1 MTCPRRCA
9 TAGAAISTDA
19 VVGVIRQTGERF
31 EIIWNNDSSA
41 SANRHILNIPDTAL
55 EASQPPLAAS
65 HEARFRSE
73 MGQISR
79 HSAVFFAGTLF
90 TAGAGYL
97 FKIYLARVLGAEAL
111 GMYALGMTIVGFFG
125 LFGGFGLPQA
135 AVRFVAAY
143 SATEQ
148 WQRLHGFLRRTFGLL
163 GIGNV
168 VLAAGMITIGPW
180 LARSFYHAPAL
191 VSYLHLFAV
200 LLILGAFT
208 VFLGQVLA
216 GYKDVALRTVITNF
230 IGSPLNILFG
240 IVLIRM
246 GYGLRGYLLG
256 QVASAAMVLT
266 LLLTAVWWLTPKPAR
281 RAQQTAVPMEREV
294 FWFSAALFGMSFLDF
309 VLAQT
314 DKILLGVFLDVR
326 QVGIYAVAA
335 TLAGFVPVA
344 LQSVNQIF
352 SPTIA
357 DLHARGERA
366 LLGRL
371 FQTLTKWI
379 LGLTAPLAFVMIV
392 FSKPLMRLFGA
403 TFEAGWLV
411 LSLGTLGQLV
421 NAGVGSVGYLLLMSG
436 NQARL
441 IRVQVVMSVFMVAA
455 TFGLVRPFGIAGVA
469 LGAALTNALS
479 NYLYLRQVRA
489 ALQLTPYNRTY
500 LRLLGPC
507 LASLAVTAGLR
518 LSIRSLNLHPEWLWI
533 GIALVVSY
541 ATFCGLALLAGLDND
556 DKMIVAAI
564 RSRVFGAMGRTPALE
579 P

>member
-1 MTCPRRCA
+1 MK
-9 TAGAAISTDA
+9 
-19 VVGVIRQTGERF
+19 
-31 EIIWNNDSSA
+31 
-41 SANRHILNIPDTAL
+41 IPDTAL
-55 EASQPPLAAS
+55 EASQTSLATS

-111 GMYALGMTIVGFFG
+111 GIYALGMTIVGFFG
-125 LFGGFGLPQA
+125 LFNGLGLPQA

-148 WQRLHGFLRRTFGLL
+148 WHRLYGFLRRAFGLL

-168 VLAAGMITIGPW
+168 ALAAAMLVIGPW
-180 LARSFYHAPAL
+180 LARSLYHAPAL
-191 VSYLHLFAV
+191 VPYLPLFAV
-200 LLILGAFT
+200 MLMLGAFT
-208 VFLGQVLA
+208 AFLGQVLA

-230 IGSPLNILFG
+230 IGSPLNIVFG
-240 IVLIRM
+240 VVLLSL
-246 GYGLRGYLLG
+246 GFGLRGYLLG
-256 QVASAAMVLT
+256 QVASAVIVLMF
-266 LLLTAVWWLTPKPAR
+266 LLVAAWRLTPRAARVAPAV
-281 RAQQTAVPMEREV
+281 AVPMEREV
-294 FWFSAALFGMSFLDF
+294 FWFSAAVFGVTFLEFTLAQADKIMLGAFLD
-309 VLAQT
+309 
-314 DKILLGVFLDVR
+314 IR
-326 QVGIYAVAA
+326 QVGIYSVAA
-335 TLAGFVPVA
+335 ALVGFVPMA

-379 LGLTAPLAFVMIV
+379 LGLTLPLALVMII

-403 TFEAGWLV
+403 AFEAGWLV
-411 LSLGTLGQLV
+411 LSLGALGQLA

-441 IRVQVVMSVFMVAA
+441 IRVQVVMAVFIVAA

-469 LGAALTNALS
+469 LAAALTNVLS
-479 NYLYLRQVRA
+479 NYFFLRQVRA
-489 ALQLTPYNRTY
+489 ALQLSPYNRTY

-507 LASLAVTAGLR
+507 VVSLAVTVGLR
-518 LSIRSLNLHPEWLWI
+518 LLVRATGLQPEWLWI
-533 GIALVVSY
+533 GIALAASY
-541 ATFCGLALLAGLDND
+541 ASFCGLALLAGLDND

-564 RSRVFGAMGRTPALE
+564 RGRVLGAMGRTTSLSQ
-579 P
+579 

>member
-1 MTCPRRCA
+1 M
-9 TAGAAISTDA
+9 
-19 VVGVIRQTGERF
+19 
-31 EIIWNNDSSA
+31 
-41 SANRHILNIPDTAL
+41 NIPDTTI
-55 EASQPPLAAS
+55 EPSQSSLATR

-97 FKIYLARVLGAEAL
+97 FKIYLARVLGADAL
-111 GMYALGMTIVGFFG
+111 GMYALGMTMVGFFG
-125 LFGGFGLPQA
+125 LFNGLGLPQA

-148 WQRLHGFLRRTFGLL
+148 WQRLHGFLRRALGLL

-168 VLAAGMITIGPW
+168 VLAAAMMVVGPW
-180 LARSFYHAPAL
+180 LARTLYHAPAL
-191 VSYLHLFAV
+191 VPYLLLFAV
-200 LLILGAFT
+200 ILILGAFT
-208 VFLGQVLA
+208 NFLGQVLA

-230 IGSPLNILFG
+230 IGSPLNIVCG
-240 IVLIRM
+240 VVLLSL
-246 GYGLRGYLLG
+246 GFGLRGYLLA
-256 QVASAAMVLT
+256 QVASAVIVLI
-266 LLLTAVWWLTPKPAR
+266 LLLTAAWRLTPSLAR
-281 RAQQTAVPMEREV
+281 HAPDTAVPMEREV
-294 FWFSAALFGMSFLDF
+294 FWFSAAMFGVSFLEF
-309 VLAQT
+309 ILGQA
-314 DKILLGVFLDVR
+314 DKILLGAFLDVR
-326 QVGIYAVAA
+326 QVGIYAVAG
-335 TLAGFVPVA
+335 TLIAFVPVA

-379 LGLTAPLAFVMIV
+379 LGLTLPLAFVMII

-403 TFEAGWLV
+403 GFETGWLV
-411 LSLGTLGQLV
+411 LTLGTLGQLI

-441 IRVQVVMSVFMVAA
+441 IRVQVIMAVFIVAA
-455 TFGLVRPFGIAGVA
+455 TSGLVRPFGIAGVA
-469 LGAALTNALS
+469 LAAALTNGLS
-479 NYLYLRQVRA
+479 NYLCLRQVRA
-489 ALQLTPYNRTY
+489 ALQLSPYNRTY

-507 LASLAVTAGLR
+507 AVSLAVTAGVR
-518 LSIRSLNLHPEWLWI
+518 LLIRSFDLHPEWFWI
-533 GIALVVSY
+533 GVALVLSY
-541 ATFCGLALLAGLDND
+541 ATFCGSVLLVGLDND

-564 RSRVFGAMGRTPALE
+564 RSRVLGTMGRMSPLSR
-579 P
+579 